1 MKTASIIV
9 ALASAAT
16 NKSVVTAIDVSSPVV
31 VAAAIG
37 EDASSSSSAS
47 STLGSSGSSGG
58 TIRAASSSIVTKTN
72 NSNNAATATA
82 AEHKLPPSFQQRV
95 TNIGIASYE
104 SSKRAERSRRHTEAN
119 DMIRHGVLSS
129 QRGDSGDSGS
139 SAMLKKSN
147 NKKKKKEDD
156 HGSKV
161 ANDRN
166 LLVPSK
172 KEHEEKISSLPGAT
186 ALETMRM
193 KTTNNNNEETTT
205 TKKKKKE
212 EEERELK
219 KTKSGKDDWYGGG
232 SWDDKPSSSSWG
244 GSYDDD
250 DDKYGGWDDNSSS
263 SHDNLGWGKPPSW
276 GGGSSKS
283 GKGWGNDSWGGGWKS
298 SGKSGKI
305 GEGGGGGGGSSWGT
319 LGKSGKGWGGGGG
332 GGSGWGSGK
341 AGKGWGGGGS
351 GSRHGGGWGGGG
363 GGWCG
368 DQAWVTVTNLS
379 FQQSFSEIFAMT
391 ATWDVTDHEPIYEFG
406 EYANEALQELA
417 ENANA
422 DEMENRYEKR
432 HGVEQ
437 VKVFSDF
444 DFGKYDKKFLEGG
457 SKATFKVRTSGYG
470 HYLSI
475 AVGLPFTNDGAVVL
489 EGVPIYDGAEYYV
502 PPIDAGTEANI
513 QTCWSVA
520 AKQDDFPPRSVC
532 YKEANANDNFNDIGG
547 EGFVSMHRGIQD
559 LDSNNEL
566 QDLLQFIECNELD
579 IINDDYQ
586 FAQYFWEV
594 GFDDYILFCD
604 NPVDAF
610 FDWDRCDLY
619 DDTDFLNNLDDLPDF
634 YDKSLL
640 IIIARES
647 ADFDDFCDRIQDA
660 NKDLEDGF
668 KTLEPFFFDW
678 RNEIMKVEIDCG
690 WHDDGWKDDAWK
702 DDDWGGWSGDSHSSS
717 EDSSFDRNDWY

>member
-1 MKTASIIV
+1 MKSTSIIV
-9 ALASAAT
+9 ALASVAGTT
-16 NKSVVTAIDVSSPVV
+16 NQSLVTAVDVSTTTTGVV
-31 VAAAIG
+31 
-37 EDASSSSSAS
+37 EE
-47 STLGSSGSSGG
+47 SGSSG
-58 TIRAASSSIVTKTN
+58 TIRAASSSSSSSANSNNTDKKTN
-72 NSNNAATATA
+72 NN
-82 AEHKLPPSFQQRV
+82 LPPSFQQR

-104 SSKRAERSRRHTEAN
+104 SSKRVERSKRHTTTAAGGSN
-119 DMIRHGVLSS
+119 TDMIRQSVLNLSS
-129 QRGDSGDSGS
+129 QQRGDSGRGGGS
-139 SAMLKKSN
+139 STSAAMMKKKSSN
-147 NKKKKKEDD
+147 NKED
-156 HGSKV
+156 SV
-161 ANDRN
+161 VVDRD
-166 LLVPSK
+166 LAK
-172 KEHEEKISSLPGAT
+172 GE
-186 ALETMRM
+186 
-193 KTTNNNNEETTT
+193 
-205 TKKKKKE
+205 TKKK

-219 KTKSGKDDWYGGG
+219 KTKADKGDWSGSGGGG
-232 SWDDKPSSSSWG
+232 SWDKPSGGGWWG
-244 GSYDDD
+244 GHDDD
-250 DDKYGGWDDNSSS
+250 DDDGYGGGWWEKPSSWDGSGS
-263 SHDNLGWGKPPSW
+263 SHDGEWGSKPSW
-276 GGGSSKS
+276 GWGSSKS
-283 GKGWGNDSWGGGWKS
+283 GKSSGGWGDSGGGGWGDSKSGKSGGGWGGG
-298 SGKSGKI
+298 SGKSGKD
-305 GEGGGGGGGSSWGT
+305 WG
-319 LGKSGKGWGGGGG
+319 
-332 GGSGWGSGK
+332 GSGK
-341 AGKGWGGGGS
+341 AGKGWEGG
-351 GSRHGGGWGGGG
+351 HGGGWGGG

-391 ATWDVTDHEPIYEFG
+391 ATYDVTDHKPIYKFG
-406 EYANEALQELA
+406 DYANEALQELA
-417 ENANA
+417 ENADA
-422 DEMENRYEKR
+422 DEMKDRYDKR

-444 DFGKYDKKFLEGG
+444 DFPKSKYDNKFLQGG

-532 YKEANANDNFNDIGG
+532 YKENNANDNYNDIGG

-566 QDLLQFIECNELD
+566 LDILEFIECDELD
-579 IINDDYQ
+579 IIEDDYQ

-604 NPVDAF
+604 NPIDAF
-610 FDWDRCDLY
+610 FDWDKCDLY
-619 DDTDFLNNLDDLPDF
+619 DDDEFLDNLDDLPDF

-647 ADFDDFCDRIQDA
+647 KDFDEFCDNIKDA

-690 WHDDGWKDDAWK
+690 WHDDGWKDDAWDSH
-702 DDDWGGWSGDSHSSS
+702 DDDWKSSGWSSGDSSSS
-717 EDSSFDRNDWY
+717 SKDSYDWY